1 MLHLYLYSLW
11 CVFTLKTF
19 LDKIILICSVLVHHG
34 LLMLVINWI
43 LLRPCWKHWPLI
55 LIYFLFSSFLSLPLI
70 TCFSLLLPFHL
81 VSFLLHCSSLFF
93 SKGERR
99 YPDSGSIIDDDLW
112 LLKLLAPD
120 LELFKVW
127 QSGTPCVL
135 INGAVPVT
143 QHQPMW
149 NPVSSSQTTLLE
161 DNLGLCINTCDWV
174 ERLHLNKRLFS
185 LSVKVPQWGERFWF
199 DSGRNC

>member
-1 MLHLYLYSLW
+1 M
-11 CVFTLKTF
+11 
-19 LDKIILICSVLVHHG
+19 VLSKQEDRRTQVQHIWGPEQVGHRWEEWSPSQDDQSTAYRNSHR
-34 LLMLVINWI
+34 LMQVINWI

-55 LIYFLFSSFLSLPLI
+55 FIYSFSSFLSLPLI

-81 VSFLLHCSSLFF
+81 VFFLLHCSSPFL

-99 YPDSGSIIDDDLW
+99 YLDSGSIIDDDLW

-135 INGAVPVT
+135 INGAVPIR
-143 QHQPMW
+143 QRQPM
-149 NPVSSSQTTLLE
+149 
-161 DNLGLCINTCDWV
+161 
-174 ERLHLNKRLFS
+174 
-185 LSVKVPQWGERFWF
+185 
-199 DSGRNC
+199 